1 MKPRALQACEAQ
13 MPLDVDQN
21 NHTAMQLP
29 QEAKRKLQRSSE
41 RATSSSNENIMDLWQ
56 TIAGSTTSNSIE
68 QTSSVAPFRSRHQEK
83 ALSSGVVVAVYTHPT
98 KENDDKTRF
107 LRDRCDRP
115 QKVCAMGL
123 VTDTNHLKER
133 PFKGRDAEDR
143 AVLMQFSGNYDRL
156 QARFPEKADCM
167 AGQSSQNG
175 SGENVE
181 VRGLTIEK
189 TCIGDIFAVVP
200 SPAMQAA
207 GRRSA
212 PLLVEVTSPRK
223 PCQRWNQRYDTE
235 TTGPRSMRVYVMKN
249 TLGGC
254 FFRVL
259 RDGDICAGDTLV
271 LQHRP
276 LPEWP
281 ISRVGDLLYGHING
295 FEESRDDEETAACA
309 SIDDLRAL
317 KNIPQLGIREWK
329 DVIEEVLAEKEER
342 ESEVE
347 KLLPAK
353 RIIRPVE
360 LHTPLLCSL

>member
-143 AVLMQFSGNYDRL
+143 AVLMQFSGNY
-156 QARFPEKADCM
+156 
-167 AGQSSQNG
+167 
-175 SGENVE
+175 GENFP
-181 VRGLTIEK
+181 L
-189 TCIGDIFAVVP
+189 P
-200 SPAMQAA
+200 SM
-207 GRRSA
+207 S
-212 PLLVEVTSPRK
+212 S
-223 PCQRWNQRYDTE
+223 
-235 TTGPRSMRVYVMKN
+235 
-249 TLGGC
+249 
-254 FFRVL
+254 RVL
-259 RDGDICAGDTLV
+259 KHLNLQIACKPGFQRRQTAWQGSRHKMGAARMSRLCIFSRSSLSLICL
-271 LQHRP
+271 L
-276 LPEWP
+276 
-281 ISRVGDLLYGHING
+281 SRCV
-295 FEESRDDEETAACA
+295 A
-309 SIDDLRAL
+309 
-317 KNIPQLGIREWK
+317 
-329 DVIEEVLAEKEER
+329 
-342 ESEVE
+342 
-347 KLLPAK
+347 
-353 RIIRPVE
+353 
-360 LHTPLLCSL
+360 